1 MRLSRLAQA
10 CDCDFSVG
18 STSKPSFKCS
28 ARRPADA
35 RIDWTPEIGVVVMAG
50 LPVLAVVV
58 VVAVGGEDEVAVNVV
73 SRSGVECCDGVVWSI
88 LALFVG
94 KPSYFGEKIMV
105 TATCLFLHCEVH
117 GCALSFDLL
126 WSFFGL
132 DHHTNKTFCQ
142 PQCPFEISTSSPGA
156 GPQLPVH
163 NCRSTTANCWVVD
176 RHSERTP
183 VLYVGP
189 AVMTFS
195 RAPSVSLYIFVFSSS
210 SSSSYDYDYDFKFL
224 HSRVF
229 NNTTLPSCN
238 DI

>member
-163 NCRSTTANCWVVD
+163 NCQLLGR
-176 RHSERTP
+176 R
-183 VLYVGP
+183 P
-189 AVMTFS
+189 ALGKNASAVC
-195 RAPSVSLYIFVFSSS
+195 RPCRYDLLPGSVRLSLYFRILFF
-210 SSSSYDYDYDFKFL
+210 FFFFL
-224 HSRVF
+224 
-229 NNTTLPSCN
+229 
-238 DI
+238 